1 MNKEIMIYLYIEILY
16 SSEKTKSM
24 NLPKKKNAAQ
34 KKPDKIILFVWF
46 HLYKVQK
53 LATKSVVLVIRNGST
68 SRLVLSGNGHKGS
81 HLGYLWYVIFGSKY
95 WLNRYVYFGNSSSST
110 YMIYS

>member
-34 KKPDKIILFVWF
+34 KKPDKIILFV
-46 HLYKVQK
+46 
-53 LATKSVVLVIRNGST
+53 
-68 SRLVLSGNGHKGS
+68 
-81 HLGYLWYVIFGSKY
+81 
-95 WLNRYVYFGNSSSST
+95 
-110 YMIYS
+110 